1 MKKEYDFS
9 KARRFTA
16 AELAANR
23 KAIEAKLGIELK
35 PRAGRPPKPAAEK
48 FLPIAI
54 RLHPSVLAWAK
65 REGKKRGVG
74 YQTVI
79 NEALLARAVAGKAA

>member
-23 KAIEAKLGIELK
+23 KAIEATLGIKLK
-35 PRAGRPPKPAAEK
+35 PRTGRPPKPEDER
-48 FLPIAI
+48 FVPTMI
-54 RLHPSVLAWAK
+54 RLNPKVVAWARKEAK
-65 REGKKRGVG
+65 RRGVG

-79 NEALLARAVAGKAA
+79 NDTLLASAGK